1 MRSTEYTTEELSII
15 VEALDNIS
23 VINEQ
28 ASELLEEMSAELEE
42 RLEME
47 PMDFD
52 DCAGGACK
60 L

>member
-23 VINEQ
+23 VINEG

-42 RLEME
+42 RVEME
-47 PMDFD
+47 SMEVCD
-52 DCAGGACK
+52 AG
-60 L
+60 